1 MSDKRRAATS
11 SIIADL
17 HYCFCSLTVL
27 LFLVQF
33 LIRTITRST
42 ARQRSCEKVM
52 FLIMSVR
59 HSVRG
64 GCPFDHYLW
73 RTGPHHTGRTPL
85 VPAPPPHDMGPHYT
99 GTSIPPSYPTACSL
113 WRLYGCGSHSTGM
126 LSCFYYWVVTSLK
139 GQKYVGQSAG
149 LQA

>member
-1 MSDKRRAATS
+1 MRKTSLSLSHTSTSALRSRMIHPSTPELMYSSSFAATCNNLTIYQQTSVCNTKAEGVGEMGSGGGVTGRSWNNNGGWVPDKRRAATS

-42 ARQRSCEKVM
+42 ARKRSCEKVM
-52 FLIMSVR
+52 FLVMSVR

-64 GCPFDHYLW
+64 GLP
-73 RTGPHHTGRTPL
+73 
-85 VPAPPPHDMGPHYT
+85 
-99 GTSIPPSYPTACSL
+99 I
-113 WRLYGCGSHSTGM
+113 
-126 LSCFYYWVVTSLK
+126 
-139 GQKYVGQSAG
+139 
-149 LQA
+149 

>member
-17 HYCFCSLTVL
+17 HYCFCSLTV

-52 FLIMSVR
+52 FLVMSVH

-64 GCPFDHYLW
+64 VAHLTITYDALDLTMQEEPPWFQPLLPRHGSSLYRNLNPTLLPHSLFIVTFVRLRFAFYWNAFLFLW
-73 RTGPHHTGRTPL
+73 WG
-85 VPAPPPHDMGPHYT
+85 
-99 GTSIPPSYPTACSL
+99 
-113 WRLYGCGSHSTGM
+113 
-126 LSCFYYWVVTSLK
+126 VTSLK

-149 LQA
+149 L